1 MNQLQTAWLLGGML
15 LVLGCAKSTSSAPA
29 SPAASEAEGQESGG
43 HKDESEEHAELPRR
57 VRLTD
62 QVVAAAGIKTAPATA
77 QSLPA
82 TVDLTG
88 EITADPDHAAR
99 ITARTSGRIVE
110 VHFKEGDR
118 VQAGALLVVLE
129 STDISRTRA
138 ELRSVQ
144 ARAQA
149 AQQNATRL
157 GAVPN

>member
-1 MNQLQTAWLLGGML
+1 MNQLQTAWLLGA
-15 LVLGCAKSTSSAPA
+15 CSWFWAAPKA
-29 SPAASEAEGQESGG
+29 HQAPCLPPAASEAEGQESGG

-62 QVVAAAGIKTAPATA
+62 QVVAAAGIRPL
-77 QSLPA
+77 QRPRSPLPA

-99 ITARTSGRIVE
+99 ITARYFWSNRRGSLQ
-110 VHFKEGDR
+110 EGDR

-138 ELRSVQ
+138 GCGQFE

-149 AQQNATRL
+149 AQQMRRAWGR
-157 GAVPN
+157 P